1 MAAPAAARAFDLLVI
16 GGGSGG
22 IACARRAAAHG
33 ARVALVEAAA
43 LGGTCVNVGCVPK
56 KLMFTATSLLA
67 DVRHHA
73 AHFGVR
79 AGAGAPPGALAD
91 ARIDLAALKGA
102 RDAYVKR
109 LATVSYPGY
118 LQQSGVELVAGAAT
132 LLGAGLVEVA
142 AAAGAPAQRLSAPH
156 ILIATGGRP
165 RALGVPGDEL
175 AIDSDGVFDLEAAPD
190 RVTIVGAGYIAVEMA
205 GILAG
210 LGSAVTLLARDVSEH
225 VVLRGFDES
234 MRAAVAAEMRR
245 SGIALRGGVSR
256 FARIERRADGRLDV
270 VGSVGSVVGSAE
282 GSEGPLA
289 PPADVVLQAIGRDPN
304 TRGLGLDAAGVRL
317 DARGHV
323 AVDDF
328 QNTSASGVYAVGDVA
343 SSGFALTPVA
353 IAAGRLLA
361 DRLFGGAAHARARVR
376 VHERRA
382 PTRPPARLLL
392 TATIFGLSTTC
403 PTRPAPRRAPR
414 PPSHHSAAPT
424 RRATSRPSS
433 SLTRRSARSA

>member
-1 MAAPAAARAFDLLVI
+1 M
-16 GGGSGG
+16 
-22 IACARRAAAHG
+22 
-33 ARVALVEAAA
+33 
-43 LGGTCVNVGCVPK
+43 
-56 KLMFTATSLLA
+56 
-67 DVRHHA
+67 
-73 AHFGVR
+73 
-79 AGAGAPPGALAD
+79 
-91 ARIDLAALKGA
+91 
-102 RDAYVKR
+102 
-109 LATVSYPGY
+109 
-118 LQQSGVELVAGAAT
+118 
-132 LLGAGLVEVA
+132 
-142 AAAGAPAQRLSAPH
+142 
-156 ILIATGGRP
+156 
-165 RALGVPGDEL
+165 
-175 AIDSDGVFDLEAAPD
+175 
-190 RVTIVGAGYIAVEMA
+190 
-205 GILAG
+205 
-210 LGSAVTLLARDVSEH
+210 
-225 VVLRGFDES
+225 LRGFDES

-270 VGSVGSVVGSAE
+270 VGSAEGVVGSAEGSE

-289 PPADVVLQAIGRDPN
+289 PPADVVLQAVGRDPN

-382 PTRPPARLLL
+382 PTRPRARLLL

-414 PPSHHSAAPT
+414 PPSRHSAAPT

-433 SLTRRSARSA
+433 SRTRRSARSA